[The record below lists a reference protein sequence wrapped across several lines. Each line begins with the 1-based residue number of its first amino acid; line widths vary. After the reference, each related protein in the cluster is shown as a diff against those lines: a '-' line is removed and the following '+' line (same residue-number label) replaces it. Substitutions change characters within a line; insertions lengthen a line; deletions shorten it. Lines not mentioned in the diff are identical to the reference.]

1 MRDRP
6 RLLVSVNVS
15 DTSVNGPSVKL
26 VIFLIFLIIVR
37 RNVSLCE
44 DLSAYLRLHRLVVN
58 FFGIL
63 HRDFRIRFSD
73 ENET

>member
-6 RLLVSVNVS
+6 RLLVSVNAS
-15 DTSVNGPSVKL
+15 DTSVNGPTVKL
-26 VIFLIFLIIVR
+26 VRCLIFWIIVR

-44 DLSAYLRLHRLVVN
+44 DLSACFRLHRLVVN

-63 HRDFRIRFSD
+63 RRDFRIRFSD
-73 ENET
+73 ENRT